1 MDWIVYLLLVL
12 SAAAIV
18 FSIAGTV
25 KLFKGFT
32 ADNNESSEERIA
44 RLKRYRTRMI
54 VSYVAAVL
62 MITIAALI
70 KLNL

>member
-1 MDWIVYLLLVL
+1 MDWIVYLLLAL
-12 SAAAIV
+12 AGAAIV

-32 ADNNESSEERIA
+32 ADSTETNDERIA

-54 VSYVAAVL
+54 VSYAAAVV
-62 MITIAALI
+62 MITAAALI
-70 KLNL
+70 KLI

>member
-1 MDWIVYLLLVL
+1 MDWIVYLLLAL

-32 ADNNESSEERIA
+32 ADNTVSSEERIA
-44 RLKRYRTRMI
+44 RLKRYRRKMI
-54 VSYVAAVL
+54 VSYAAAML
-62 MITIAALI
+62 MITAAALI
-70 KLNL
+70 KLI